1 MKRLSTILVALLCTV
16 STIFADAPFRNHRY
30 DAFKVLPVN
39 SEQTVFIGNSITNMN
54 EWWEAFG
61 DHNVVNRGVSGAIT
75 DEALANIEA
84 VAAGKPKKVF
94 MMLGTN
100 DLGTAGICTPE
111 HVLQNVTLMVER
123 FQHVSPET
131 ELYIQSLL
139 PSGHTGSGGTRTEAR
154 LKATNEALK
163 ALCEEKEI
171 TYIDLWDDLTDVA
184 TNSNGF
190 SYDKLHLTADAYKVW
205 CDKVAPYVTDNE
217 EAKSAYT
224 DNAQDNG
231 GLSGAYGMRATVFS
245 KLPVDGDD
253 ILIIGDEMIHGG
265 EWHEL
270 LGSARVKS
278 RGTAWGY
285 PGPNVVDIQN
295 TIPLILNNG
304 ATPAQVF
311 LYCGVGPVN
320 STTELSTIFTNY
332 KNTVAKILEL
342 SPTTK
347 VTLMSLQP
355 TTTAATNTDRVV
367 PFNTLLKEYADEST
381 TDNVEYL
388 DIYTDFVTEAGVA
401 NTVYF
406 NGNYLYGKG
415 YVKVAQKIAEQ
426 INKVEP
432 TANITALTDEEAN
445 AAYTR
450 FANRTALGNAIVK
463 AASLPEGD
471 GVGQYTAA
479 NLADVK
485 TQITA
490 AYTALAN
497 SANATDVFTSQVE
510 ALTAATNTL
519 LPKINQPTYSTGE
532 SEVWYQLYTPGRDNK
547 YATSTGAGE
556 GVVGEDKH
564 NYATGMW
571 KFVER
576 TDGNLD
582 IVNRHDK
589 SYLAPIA
596 SNNTQ
601 LSTSATQP
609 TAGWTLSYSNAAGLF
624 IVSSGNVQL
633 NQTGSAQN
641 YKVYNWG
648 GGTNRDDTGC
658 QYMVT
663 LVEGEPDEIPDP
675 SLMTMTLTPTQFA
688 SGTSTYTYHGN
699 TTSGGWYGKLVTG
712 TTPALTIESTDEAAN
727 NIGWSNNRPWLKA
740 GYTYNLTLAE
750 GYYIVGY
757 ELTTL
762 STSAN
767 YSNTFTYTTADGT
780 ATSEV
785 QHVSTAKT
793 VTADDLST
801 NTVTLTVN
809 GEATASNYGILITNL
824 VIRYKEASSATKT
837 YTIDKAN
844 GHLYRDG
851 TTADQSWN
859 SVWKSNA
866 EPQLV
871 FGCGVNNMNW
881 DGNNVQMMTGQAG
894 SATYTLTAPEG
905 YVITDYSFTFAN
917 KENNTNV
924 TLTMGGTAHATSTT
938 AQTIS
943 ATEQELEE
951 VSFTLAGT
959 NGKGVV
965 LTNFTVT
972 IAQIEEEEE
981 ELPTEMDYT
990 LDKANGNLYNGAN
1003 ANQNWN
1009 SAWKSNAEPQ
1019 LQFGCGANNMNWD
1032 GNNIQ
1037 MMTGTSGTSTYTLT
1051 APTGYVIAEYSF
1063 TFANNNHD
1071 TELSLTMD
1079 NGAVYT
1085 TSKDARTISGN
1096 NMKASTVSF
1105 VLAGSNGKGVVLTD
1119 FTVKVVL
1126 DVIEAPKVS
1135 TEGNVYW
1142 YYITSAATNDYCKG
1156 KVMYYDSETQKL
1168 RFGDKTFSSNYIWS
1182 FWKQDGKL
1190 AIKNYNGQ
1198 YFGTAGNGT
1207 GNSTS
1212 FGVVNEP
1219 NYIYTINEAHDF
1231 FIIKDNGT
1239 ELHAQ
1244 NDNKVIVRW
1253 GAAAGNAS
1261 LWKFDEV
1268 DVSNADASLASTRV
1282 VQGKVSTGIGN
1293 VDQPIIRST
1302 LRVSGLEGKVTFQGV
1317 KGQFIGTDK
1326 ADITNVKAYFAT
1338 NARELFIDAAKK
1350 MTWREENGVQFGQ
1363 TVTLAED
1370 GTFTITGTKDMEP
1383 GDYYLWIT
1391 YDIAETAKEGN
1402 LVDAEIT
1409 SYTVDGEEIAE
1420 SNGNPQHSLTIFLSE
1435 GAALMPMDKGSLYY
1449 RIPAITVTK
1458 DGERLVILT
1467 DDRKGHNSDL
1477 PSHCYLVAQYSDD
1490 NGRTWSDPVT
1500 VAGTAETGGNYGHG
1514 DASIVTNRDNGDIIG
1529 IMTSAG
1535 TYGHGFFAGT
1545 SEEPPRW
1552 KTIVSHDGGETWEA
1566 PVDHT
1571 DDLFG
1576 ANCDNPDTKTWKSG
1590 FSGSGAALQKRDG
1603 TLVSNFVNRQNDN
1616 SQHFYFFMSKDG
1628 GKNWYVSGTSGTAS
1642 ADEPK
1647 SLERNNGDL
1656 AISVRALG
1664 YNYYNYTSD
1673 DGATW
1678 HNESQTRF
1686 NTGISGNACDG
1697 EYMVWCSTVEG
1708 NPWDIALQTIP
1719 NSSSREN
1726 VSIALSTDE
1735 GATFGTPK
1743 TICPRGSAYSA
1754 AVVLP
1759 DGTLGVYYEENG
1771 VFGGYT
1777 MRFVRFSLDWA
1788 SNGEYKFTEEAPFKP
1803 IASTAAT
1810 KAKVESTISAQ
1821 GIGTFYAN
1829 AATTIPEGV
1838 KAYVATNEPD
1848 VENGI
1853 ITMKQIADGII
1864 PAKTG
1869 VVLRGTAGQKYDFFY
1884 TAEDGATD
1892 TESNM
1897 LRGYAGAAAYREV
1910 TLPENYTT
1918 YVLAVENG
1926 KAGFYKKDA
1935 AFNVNNHKAYLNVPA
1950 AQGVRSL
1957 TIRFEGDG
1965 STGIETTAADCA
1977 QRAVIYD
1984 LQGRRVEKMEKGI
1997 YIVNGK
2003 KVIK

>member
-1 MKRLSTILVALLCTV
+1 MKRISTILVALLCTA
-16 STIFADAPFRNHRY
+16 STIFADLPFRNHRY
-30 DAFKVLPVN
+30 DAFKVLPIN
-39 SEQTVFIGNSITNMN
+39 SEQIVFIGNSITNMN

-123 FQHVSPET
+123 FQKVSPET
-131 ELYIQSLL
+131 QLYVQSLL

-163 ALCEEKEI
+163 ALCEEKGI

-270 LGSARVKS
+270 LKSARVKS

-347 VTLMSLQP
+347 VTLMGLQP
-355 TTTAATNTDRVV
+355 TNNAETNTNRVMA
-367 PFNTLLKEYADEST
+367 FNALLKAYADT
-381 TDNVEYL
+381 TTHAVEYL
-388 DIYTDFVTEAGVA
+388 DLYTDFVTEAGVA
-401 NTVYF
+401 NTAYF

-415 YVKVAQKIAEQ
+415 YVKVAQKIAAQ

-485 TQITA
+485 TQIEA

-497 SANATDVFTSQVE
+497 AANATDEFSSQVE
-510 ALTAATNTL
+510 ALTAATSTL
-519 LPKINQPTYSTGE
+519 LPKINQPTYSTAE
-532 SEVWYQLYTPGRDNK
+532 NEVWYQLYTPGRDNK

-589 SYLAPIA
+589 SYLAPTA

-601 LSTSATQP
+601 LTTSATQP

-663 LVEGEPDEIPDP
+663 LVEGEPDIE
-675 SLMTMTLTPTQFA
+675 LTGTLLALTTAEFDSGKSTWTKHTA
-688 SGTSTYTYHGN
+688 SSD
-699 TTSGGWYGKLVTG
+699 GWYGKFVTA
-712 TTPALTIESTDEAAN
+712 TTPSLTVESTDATAN
-727 NIGWSNNRPWLKA
+727 NLGWSQKRPWLQQ
-740 GYTYNLTLAE
+740 GYTYNFTLPQ
-750 GYYIVGY
+750 GYIITAY

-762 STSAN
+762 GGSGYTG
-767 YSNTFTYTTADGT
+767 TFTYTTATGT
-780 ATSEV
+780 AESEAQSDTEQRTV
-785 QHVSTAKT
+785 VAGLEALKT
-793 VTADDLST
+793 
-801 NTVTLTVN
+801 NQIQLTVN
-809 GEATASNYGILITNL
+809 GTVGNTAGVMIPAMNIHYMIDEEQLPNEL
-824 VIRYKEASSATKT
+824 A
-837 YTIDKAN
+837 YTIDKTTGDLYHKNGSAN
-844 GHLYRDG
+844 Q
-851 TTADQSWN
+851 AWN
-859 SVWKSNA
+859 NVWKSTA
-866 EPQLV
+866 TPQLL
-871 FGCGVNNMNW
+871 FGSGDPNNMNW
-881 DGNNVQMMTGQAG
+881 DGNNVQMMTG
-894 SATYTLTAPEG
+894 SA
-905 YVITDYSFTFAN
+905 
-917 KENNTNV
+917 
-924 TLTMGGTAHATSTT
+924 
-938 AQTIS
+938 
-943 ATEQELEE
+943 
-951 VSFTLAGT
+951 
-959 NGKGVV
+959 
-965 LTNFTVT
+965 
-972 IAQIEEEEE
+972 
-981 ELPTEMDYT
+981 
-990 LDKANGNLYNGAN
+990 
-1003 ANQNWN
+1003 
-1009 SAWKSNAEPQ
+1009 
-1019 LQFGCGANNMNWD
+1019 
-1032 GNNIQ
+1032 
-1037 MMTGTSGTSTYTLT
+1037 GTSTYTLT
-1051 APTGYVIAEYSF
+1051 APTGYVITEYSF
-1063 TFANNNHD
+1063 TFANNNHE
-1071 TELSLTMD
+1071 TGLSLTMD

-1085 TSKDARTISGN
+1085 TSQNTQTISGN

-1105 VLAGSNGKGVVLTD
+1105 VLAGNNGNGVVLTN
-1119 FTVKVVL
+1119 FTVKVKV
-1126 DVIEAPKVS
+1126 DVVEAPKVS

-1142 YYITSAATNDYCKG
+1142 YYITSAASNSGTEYCAG
-1156 KVMYYDSETQKL
+1156 KVMYYDSDAQKM
-1168 RFGDKTFSSNYIWS
+1168 RFGEKTFSSNYIWS
-1182 FWKQDGKL
+1182 FWEKDGKL

-1198 YFGTAGNGT
+1198 YFGTAGSGT
-1207 GNSTS
+1207 GNSTA
-1212 FGVVNEP
+1212 FGVVNEA
-1219 NYIYTINEAHDF
+1219 NYIYNINEAHDF
-1231 FIIKDNGT
+1231 FVIKDNGT

-1253 GAAAGNAS
+1253 SAAAGNAS

-1268 DVSNADASLASTRV
+1268 DVSNAAASLASTIV

-1302 LRVSGLEGKVTFQGV
+1302 LRVSGLEGNVNFQGV

-1350 MTWREENGVQFGQ
+1350 MTWREENGVQYGQ

-1383 GDYYLWIT
+1383 GEYYLWIT
-1391 YDIAETAKEGN
+1391 YDIAQTAKEGN
-1402 LVDAEIT
+1402 LVDAQIT
-1409 SYTVDGEEIAE
+1409 SYTVDDKEIAE

-1467 DDRKGHNSDL
+1467 DDRKSHNSDL

-1500 VAGTAETGGNYGHG
+1500 VAGTADTGGNYGHG

-1545 SEEPPRW
+1545 AAEPPRW
-1552 KTIVSHDGGETWEA
+1552 KTIVSHDGGVTWEA

-1603 TLVSNFVNRQNDN
+1603 TLVSNFVNRQADN

-1628 GKNWYVSGTSGTAS
+1628 GKNWYVSGTSGTS
-1642 ADEPK
+1642 GADEPK

-1678 HNESQTRF
+1678 EEPSQTRF
-1686 NTGISGNACDG
+1686 TSGISGNACDG

-1708 NPWDIALQTIP
+1708 NPWDIALQTLP
-1719 NSSSREN
+1719 NSGSRQN

-1788 SNGEYKFTEEAPFKP
+1788 SNGQYKFTEEAPFKP
-1803 IASTAAT
+1803 IASTADTEAQ
-1810 KAKVESTISAQ
+1810 VESTISAQ

-1829 AATTIPEGV
+1829 AATTIPPSV
-1838 KAYVATNEPD
+1838 TAYVATTAPEM
-1848 VENGI
+1848 NGTEGT
-1853 ITMKQIADGII
+1853 ITMSKIEDGII

-1869 VVLRGTAGQKYDFFY
+1869 AVIRGEQGTYRFVY
-1884 TAEDGATD
+1884 TASAGTPVAG
-1892 TESNM
+1892 NL
-1897 LRGYAGAAAYREV
+1897 LRGYAGAAAYAEV
-1910 TLPENYTT
+1910 ALPTDGSVN
-1918 YVLAVENG
+1918 YVLAVENE
-1926 KAGFYKKDA
+1926 KAGFYRKDA
-1935 AFNVNNHKAYLNVPA
+1935 AFKVNNHKAYLNVPA

-1965 STGIETTAADCA
+1965 STGIETTAADSA

>member
-111 HVLQNVTLMVER
+111 HVLQHVTLMVER

-163 ALCEEKEI
+163 ALCEEKDI
-171 TYIDLWDDLTDVA
+171 TYIDLWDELTDVA

-270 LGSARVKS
+270 LKSARVKS

-401 NTVYF
+401 NTAYF

-415 YVKVAQKIAEQ
+415 YVKVAQKIAAQ

-510 ALTAATNTL
+510 ALTAATSTL
-519 LPKINQPTYSTGE
+519 LPKINQPTYSTE
-532 SEVWYQLYTPGRDNK
+532 STEVWYQLYTPGRDNK

-589 SYLAPIA
+589 SYLAPTA

-658 QYMVT
+658 QYMVS
-663 LVEGEPDEIPDP
+663 LVEGEPDIE
-675 SLMTMTLTPTQFA
+675 LTGTLLALTTTEFD
-688 SGTSTYTYHGN
+688 SGKSTWTKHTS
-699 TTSGGWYGKLVTG
+699 SSDGWYGKFVTA
-712 TTPALTIESTDEAAN
+712 TTPSLTVESTDATAN
-727 NIGWSNNRPWLKA
+727 NLGWSQKRPWLQQ
-740 GYTYNLTLAE
+740 GYTYNFTLPQ
-750 GYYIVGY
+750 GYIITAY

-762 STSAN
+762 GGSGYTG
-767 YSNTFTYTTADGT
+767 TFTYTTATGT
-780 ATSEV
+780 AESEA
-785 QHVSTAKT
+785 QSTTEQRTVVAGLEALKT
-793 VTADDLST
+793 
-801 NTVTLTVN
+801 NQIQLTVN
-809 GEATASNYGILITNL
+809 GSGSTAGIMIPAMNIYYIIDEEQLP
-824 VIRYKEASSATKT
+824 KELA
-837 YTIDKAN
+837 YTIDKTTGDLYNKNGSAN
-844 GHLYRDG
+844 
-851 TTADQSWN
+851 QSWN
-859 SVWKSNA
+859 NVWKSNVA
-866 EPQLV
+866 PQLL
-871 FGCGVNNMNW
+871 FGSGDPNNMNW
-881 DGNNVQMMTGQAG
+881 AGNNVQMMTG
-894 SATYTLTAPEG
+894 SAA
-905 YVITDYSFTFAN
+905 
-917 KENNTNV
+917 
-924 TLTMGGTAHATSTT
+924 
-938 AQTIS
+938 
-943 ATEQELEE
+943 
-951 VSFTLAGT
+951 
-959 NGKGVV
+959 
-965 LTNFTVT
+965 
-972 IAQIEEEEE
+972 
-981 ELPTEMDYT
+981 
-990 LDKANGNLYNGAN
+990 
-1003 ANQNWN
+1003 
-1009 SAWKSNAEPQ
+1009 
-1019 LQFGCGANNMNWD
+1019 
-1032 GNNIQ
+1032 
-1037 MMTGTSGTSTYTLT
+1037 TSTYTLT
-1051 APTGYVIAEYSF
+1051 APTGYVITEYNF
-1063 TFANNNHD
+1063 TFANNDHE
-1071 TELSLTMD
+1071 TGLSLTMD

-1085 TSKDARTISGN
+1085 TSQNARTISGN

-1182 FWKQDGKL
+1182 FWKQDSKL

-1198 YFGTAGNGT
+1198 YFGTAGSGT
-1207 GNSTS
+1207 GNSTA
-1212 FGVVNEP
+1212 FGVVNEA

-1231 FIIKDNGT
+1231 FVIKDDGT

-1244 NDNKVIVRW
+1244 SDNKVIVRW
-1253 GAAAGNAS
+1253 SAAAGNAS

-1268 DVSNADASLASTRV
+1268 DVSNAAASLASTIV

-1338 NARELFIDAAKK
+1338 NARELFIDAAKE
-1350 MTWREENGVQFGQ
+1350 MTWREENGVQYGQ

-1383 GDYYLWIT
+1383 GEYYLWIT
-1391 YDIAETAKEGN
+1391 YDIAQTAKEGN
-1402 LVDAEIT
+1402 LVDAQIT
-1409 SYTVDGEEIAE
+1409 SYTVDDKEIAE

-1490 NGRTWSDPVT
+1490 NGRTWSNPVT
-1500 VAGTAETGGNYGHG
+1500 VAGTADTGGNYGHG

-1545 SEEPPRW
+1545 AAEPPRW
-1552 KTIVSHDGGETWEA
+1552 KTIVSHDGGLTWEV

-1678 HNESQTRF
+1678 HNKSQTRF

-1788 SNGEYKFTEEAPFKP
+1788 SNGKYKFTEEAPFKP

-1935 AFNVNNHKAYLNVPA
+1935 TFNVNNHKAYLNVPA

-1984 LQGRRVEKMEKGI
+1984 LAGRRVEKMEKGI